1 MWPAKEMTTV
11 SLLYNVYA
19 TQTVAKLARAT
30 LRVRPS
36 RDRDLVNQIG

>member
-11 SLLYNVYA
+11 SLLHVYA
-19 TQTVAKLARAT
+19 TQTLAKLARAT